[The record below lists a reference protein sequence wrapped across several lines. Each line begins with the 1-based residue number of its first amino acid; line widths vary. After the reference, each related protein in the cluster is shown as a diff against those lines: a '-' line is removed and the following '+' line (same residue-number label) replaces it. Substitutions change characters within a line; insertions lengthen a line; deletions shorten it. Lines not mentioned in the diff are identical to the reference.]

1 MPPLMMESRGGRGD
15 SPPPRAHLRPAPLP
29 SAPAALSL
37 AQHGGFL
44 SALPLVAEFLVGS
57 DGPLSSLRLGRPPL
71 EDQQHAHTLV
81 QGDYTLAPGEELFLD
96 ASERALAVERTRY
109 TILLPLRLVAK
120 SWRISATGYDR
131 ELRTVSTAAPS
142 DVVPFP
148 FRCVRKLELSLDR
161 VCDWNLRQGKGVLSS
176 PSWLGN
182 LVLLEELRVTEYE
195 HFHVPELPALPLLK
209 RIYFDWSDFIESAEG
224 IRDRKLEYI
233 DFRARHARFK
243 TEKPELYDAV
253 ARAFVGTA
261 CGQTLRALCFR
272 GQPFTKLPEGLRDV
286 RLTALDISETGV
298 RELPE
303 WIGNQPLV
311 LLRLSDSGIETLPAS
326 LRACQSL
333 RLLELANTALGTAL
347 HYVAHPNSPIIH
359 LSMRLTGIRR
369 SHVPLSSVPAPE
381 IQRRTDELMAISL
394 ALPDLRISFDDK
406 HAEDAARHWHAR
418 CGIPWTDP
426 AFYLRL

>member
-1 MPPLMMESRGGRGD
+1 MPPLVMESRGGRGD
-15 SPPPRAHLRPAPLP
+15 SPPPRAHLPTAALP
-29 SAPAALSL
+29 SAPAAMSL

-81 QGDYTLAPGEELFLD
+81 QGHYTLAPGEELFLD

-161 VCDWNLRQGKGVLSS
+161 VSDWNFPQVTGVLSS

-182 LVLLEELRVTEYE
+182 LVLLEELRITEYE
-195 HFHVPELPALPLLK
+195 HFPVPELPALPLLK
-209 RIYFDWSDFIESAEG
+209 RITLDWSDFIESAEG
-224 IRDRKLEYI
+224 IRNRKLEYI

-243 TEKPELYDAV
+243 IEKPELYDAV
-253 ARAFVGTA
+253 ARAFEGTA
-261 CGQTLRALCFR
+261 CGQTLRALRFR
-272 GQPFTKLPEGLRDV
+272 GQPFTTLPEGLRDL
-286 RLTALDISETGV
+286 RLTLLDISETGV

-303 WIGNQPLV
+303 WIGSHPLV
-311 LLRLSDSGIETLPAS
+311 LLQLSDSSIETLPAS

-333 RLLELANTALGTAL
+333 RFLELSNTALGTAL
-347 HYVAHPNSPIIH
+347 HYEAHQNSPSSH
-359 LSMRLTGIRR
+359 LCMRLPGIRR
-369 SHVPLSSVPAPE
+369 SHVSLSSVPASE
-381 IQRRTDELMAISL
+381 IQRRSDELMAISL